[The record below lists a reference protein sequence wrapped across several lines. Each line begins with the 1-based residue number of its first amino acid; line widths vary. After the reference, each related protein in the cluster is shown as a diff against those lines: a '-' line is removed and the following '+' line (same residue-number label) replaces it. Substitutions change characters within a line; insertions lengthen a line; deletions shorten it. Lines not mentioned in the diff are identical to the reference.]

1 MAERLL
7 VLAVD
12 IDNDLYRKTRKSG
25 PVIGRADNLKAAAAL
40 ALADPQDTDA
50 NAMFEAVR
58 KHDELKEEG
67 HEVEVATITGAE
79 REGYAADAEL
89 SRQIDLVLDRFKV
102 DACVFVTDGASDER
116 FLPILK
122 TRTKINSVDVVRMK
136 QAEKFESTYFAILEK
151 LKEPHYARIV
161 FGIPALLL
169 LLFAV
174 SYYLNF
180 GWQLP
185 VAIIGVYLI
194 MKGFGLE
201 DSFVSSFK
209 GLGFSINRLSFIFYI
224 SALTFFFIALVLGY
238 GNFVHSTSSNVLT
251 TDSYALQGFLLLFP
265 ISMGLYMVGRIMDYE
280 NKHMRYKA
288 INQGTY
294 VSYAIIAIAILY
306 VVTEWFVGQIYFWQF
321 LLSIALAMFAG
332 YGISLLSAATKR
344 RAIERSSLKNKNVIN
359 DIGAYIG
366 KVTSI
371 DSRRGTMSVKTD
383 YGSTITFDIDR
394 ITSTSEAD
402 RVIVR

>member
-12 IDNDLYRKTRKSG
+12 IDNDLYRKARKSG
-25 PVIGRADNLKAAAAL
+25 PVVGREDNLKAAAAL

-58 KHDELKEEG
+58 KYDELKKQG
-67 HEVEVATITGAE
+67 HDVEVATITGAE

-89 SRQIDLVLDRFKV
+89 SRQIDIVLDRFKV

-185 VAIIGVYLI
+185 VALIGIYLI

-201 DSFVSSFK
+201 DAFVESFR

-224 SALTFFFIALVLGY
+224 SSMIFFFIALVLGY
-238 GNFVHSTSSNVLT
+238 GNFAHSLSSNPLT
-251 TDSYALQGFLLLFP
+251 TDSYAVQGFLLLFP
-265 ISMGLYMVGRIMDYE
+265 ISLGLYMVGRIMDLE
-280 NKHMRYKA
+280 NKHLRYKA
-288 INQGTY
+288 INMGTY
-294 VSYAIIAIAILY
+294 ISYAIIALAILY
-306 VVTEWFVGQIYFWQF
+306 VVTEWFVGQVYFWQF
-321 LLSIALAMFAG
+321 LLAIPIAMFIG
-332 YGISLLSAATKR
+332 YAISLLSAATKR
-344 RAIERSSLKNKNVIN
+344 HAIERSSLKNKNVIN

-371 DSRRGTMSVKTD
+371 DSKRGTMSVKTD
-383 YGSTITFDIDR
+383 YGSTLTFDIDR